1 MSTGIIENAEELKNL
16 YLQTDITDVAAVQS
30 AVKDISENVYVAGKD
45 KYLEALNSA
54 TPANLSKARKYN
66 KMVYAAGIKSTI
78 LKHLG
83 WIVMAIFG
91 ILMAVVDSDYE
102 DSITTWLSLGFWIG
116 VVIQIYI
123 AVLKSAWSKLTLSGA
138 VIHSALKSTSALT
151 TRIST
156 PIKTQTE
163 QVKPVA
169 NDATA
174 KYVFCSECGRKNK
187 EGAQFCENCGTKL

>member
-1 MSTGIIENAEELKNL
+1 MSNGIIENAEELKSL
-16 YLQTDITDVAAVQS
+16 YLQTDITNVAAVQS
-30 AVKDISENVYVAGKD
+30 AVKEISENVYVAGKE

-54 TPANLSKARKYN
+54 TPANLSKAQKYN
-66 KMVYAAGIKSTI
+66 KMVCSDGIKSMI
-78 LKHLG
+78 LKNLG

-102 DSITTWLSLGFWIG
+102 DSITTWLSLGFWVG
-116 VVIQIYI
+116 VGIQIYS
-123 AVLKSAWSKLTLSGA
+123 AVLKNAWSKLTLSGT
-138 VIHSALKSTSALT
+138 VIHSALKSTSAPT
-151 TRIST
+151 APINN
-156 PIKTQTE
+156 PIKTRTE

-169 NDATA
+169 NDATV